1 MIANKFPIQNP
12 NERFDA
18 QLTLGERIAD
28 SVASFGGSWTFI
40 LCFIGGMAVWMA
52 WNEIGGTR
60 FDPYPFI
67 LLNLVL
73 SCVAALQAPF
83 IMMSQ
88 NRLAEKDRMDAQ
100 HDYEVN
106 VRAEMEIVELR
117 TKLDA
122 LREYELLWMREEL
135 ARQRELLARMEG
147 LLLAQLPGRA
157 EDEEMGRAD

>member
-1 MIANKFPIQNP
+1 MNHMIRPIENP
-12 NERFDA
+12 NEKFDA

-28 SVASFGGSWTFI
+28 AVAAFGGSWTFI
-40 LCFIGGMAVWMA
+40 LCFLGGMGLWMS
-52 WNEIGGTR
+52 WNEFGKER

-100 HDYEVN
+100 HDYDVN
-106 VRAEMEIVELR
+106 VRAEMEILELR
-117 TKLDA
+117 SKLDA
-122 LREYELLWMREEL
+122 LREYELLWIREEL
-135 ARQRELLARMEG
+135 ARQREMLARLEG
-147 LLLAQLPGRA
+147 ILLERRGR
-157 EDEEMGRAD
+157 DEEEEGHAD